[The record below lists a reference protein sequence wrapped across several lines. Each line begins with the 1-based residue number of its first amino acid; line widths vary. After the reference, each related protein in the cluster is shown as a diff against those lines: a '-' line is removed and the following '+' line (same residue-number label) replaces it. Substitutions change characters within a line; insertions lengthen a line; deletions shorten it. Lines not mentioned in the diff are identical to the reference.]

1 MQNNVQSKHTKK
13 RGRPVGSKN
22 KPTVAAPKYWAMQ
35 MPVDSPSR
43 DLAKK
48 VSEKLESM
56 SDVPCTVNM
65 YQAVEYA
72 LRKTLDAL
80 EKQ

>member
-1 MQNNVQSKHTKK
+1 MQTETEPKK
-13 RGRPVGSKN
+13 RGRPPGSKSKVN
-22 KPTVAAPKYWAMQ
+22 VVQKYWAMQ

-43 DLAKK
+43 ELAKK
-48 VSEKLESM
+48 VSQKLEDM
-56 SDVPCTVNM
+56 SEVPCTVNM

-72 LRKTLDAL
+72 LRKTLDDL